1 MSPEA
6 ENSFFSGW
14 CGWVSVRESVTNTTQ
29 KQKKAGNFNL
39 VFFTLVK
46 NMKSSYGDGNLNLCM
61 LKKQG
66 WK

>member
-6 ENSFFSGW
+6 ENSIFSGG
-14 CGWVSVRESVTNTTQ
+14 CGCVFVRESVTNTTQ
-29 KQKKAGNFNL
+29 KQKKKAGSFNL

-66 WK
+66 